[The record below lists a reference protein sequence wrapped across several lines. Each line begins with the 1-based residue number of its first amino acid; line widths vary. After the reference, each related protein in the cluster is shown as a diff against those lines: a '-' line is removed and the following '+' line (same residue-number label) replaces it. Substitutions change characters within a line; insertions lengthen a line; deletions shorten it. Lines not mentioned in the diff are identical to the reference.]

1 MNQKQM
7 QAGGGDIAVT
17 FLLMLVEKAGNESDP
32 DPTAQ
37 AVGAV
42 MWAPTLSCLLVP
54 VLCPP

>member
-1 MNQKQM
+1 M

-17 FLLMLVEKAGNESDP
+17 FLLILVEKAGNESDP

-42 MWAPTLSCLLVP
+42 MWAPTISCLLVP